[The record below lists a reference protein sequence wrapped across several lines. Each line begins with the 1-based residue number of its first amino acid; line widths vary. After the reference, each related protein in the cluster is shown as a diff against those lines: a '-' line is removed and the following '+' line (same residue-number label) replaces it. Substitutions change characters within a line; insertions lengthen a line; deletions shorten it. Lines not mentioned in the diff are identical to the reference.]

1 MDNKTKTASTSVQ
14 PDLLNRKAFLSDL
27 EGYVAAEQSIVDGS
41 LVIGLGAPF
50 GAGKTTFIE
59 MWKHELSN
67 RDVSDGAGS
76 RPPLVVGINAWESDY
91 HSDPLAVITL
101 SVIESL
107 RGKNDDA
114 ADRIAK
120 SFEKAARFLAG
131 GFKGVVNQ
139 YVALAIGGFD
149 LSAAAGAASE
159 SAPSNSVLTELVER
173 KKCMAEV
180 KDCLRLACG
189 GEGVRTYIFVDEL
202 DRCRP
207 DFAIAYLEVI
217 KHLFDIKGVVFV
229 LAVDVGQLESAAKS
243 VFGAGLNFNEYFR
256 KFVHRSVSLPSLPQ
270 LRTHERTA
278 FVENYFRRY
287 LRIPVGSSDAR
298 ALIEMV
304 EDFLAVYE
312 VPLRGFQEV
321 MRVMAH
327 ARFRPGVPPER
338 IDYINDV
345 RLFLMSFL
353 KVVSPSDYRM
363 FGLSAHSFEG
373 LDEIIARLSRLERYR
388 HGDLVPHRFSLLA
401 HGFNLSS
408 SDANEELKGRLKNYF
423 TGSPVE
429 MRAQFDRV
437 GRGWAKYTEIYHRI
451 ESLLAI
457 EGQYRA

>member
-1 MDNKTKTASTSVQ
+1 MDNIAQTASAPLQS
-14 PDLLNRKAFLSDL
+14 DLLNRKAFLSDL
-27 EGYVAAEQSIVDGS
+27 EGYVATEQSIVDGS

-59 MWKHELSN
+59 MWKHELAN
-67 RDVSDGAGS
+67 RDAGPGDGAGS
-76 RPPLVVGINAWESDY
+76 KPPLVVSINAWEFDY
-91 HSDPLAVITL
+91 HADPLAVITL

-114 ADRIAK
+114 ADRITK

-131 GFKGVVNQ
+131 GFRGVVNQ
-139 YVALAIGGFD
+139 YVAVATGGFD
-149 LSAAAGAASE
+149 VSAAVGATSE
-159 SAPSNSVLTELVER
+159 SAPGSPVLSELTER
-173 KKCMAEV
+173 RKCMADV
-180 KDCLRLACG
+180 KDVLREACG
-189 GEGVRTYIFVDEL
+189 GEGIRTYIFVDEL

-278 FVENYFRRY
+278 FVENYFRKY

-304 EDFLAVYE
+304 EDFLSVYE

-353 KVVSPSDYRM
+353 KVVSPSDYRK

-408 SDANEELKGRLKNYF
+408 SDANEALEGRLKNYF

-429 MRAQFDRV
+429 MRALFDNS
-437 GRGWAKYTEIYHRI
+437 GFRGWVKYTEIYRKI

-457 EGQYRA
+457 ER